1 MHPFSFDFQRRTQ
14 RGIVLPMALIMLVI
28 ISFAGLLAAR
38 NSATFSQ
45 FSNNM
50 RTNQVARVAAEE
62 ALRYCERIAIASAGT
77 TGGFATDVGKIVPT
91 VIANDTVAAISAAA
105 WNTKLNWKTG
115 AANLITVNPVYGSQV
130 YNGTDANDP
139 NRNAQLKK
147 PPSCIV
153 QNMTTGRFLITSR
166 GLSSDAVVNA
176 TTGLLTEGSEV
187 WLQSILTPS
196 IPVQCAQ
203 GGSC

>member
-1 MHPFSFDFQRRTQ
+1 
-14 RGIVLPMALIMLVI
+14 MALIMLVI

-77 TGGFATDVGKIVPT
+77 TGGFAADIGKIVATP
-91 VIANDTVAAISAAA
+91 IANDTVATISAAA
-105 WNTKLNWKTG
+105 WNTKTNWKPG

-130 YNGTDANDP
+130 YNGTNPSNPAL
-139 NRNAQLKK
+139 NAQLKN

-153 QNMTTGRFLITSR
+153 QNMTAGRYLITSR